1 MIKKIIIPGVI
12 ASAMLLGNVSVA
24 TAADEVV
31 PGSTTGVVNP
41 TVGAPKK
48 DSLAEKAKKEAA
60 RVAEKIKND
69 AARAAEK
76 AKNEAARAAEKA
88 KKDAERAA
96 KEAAMAKIKAER
108 EALMAAFKVKSE
120 EYKVAFTAWQGSY
133 KTAKATYDSA
143 MKSAKDTRTA
153 ALNTPGVTLEATKLA
168 NDSYKAATAA
178 AKAAFASS
186 VLPKPVKPSP
196 PVKTS
201 K

>member
-48 DSLAEKAKKEAA
+48 DSLAERAKKEAA
-60 RVAEKIKND
+60 KV
-69 AARAAEK
+69 AEK
-76 AKNEAARAAEKA
+76 AKNEAAKVAEKA

-120 EYKVAFTAWQGSY
+120 EYKAAFTAWQGSY
-133 KTAKATYDSA
+133 KTAKATYDNA

-153 ALNTPGVTLEATKLA
+153 VLNTPGVTLEATKVA
-168 NDSYKAATAA
+168 NDNFKVATDA
-178 AKAAFASS
+178 AKAAFAAS
-186 VLPKPVKPSP
+186 VLPKPVKPTP
-196 PVKTS
+196 PAKIS